1 MMAEEFGQFHKRLD
15 RMENI
20 NRGQQQ
26 IPLNGQR
33 RERAAQRPAEHY
45 IEEFNEEY
53 DDEDYDRHS
62 VGNNRRFGRDKRNRN
77 RENDHLGSIKMKI
90 LSFQGKND
98 PEVYLEWEKKVEFI
112 FDCHNYPEA
121 KKVKLAAIE
130 FSDYAIVWW
139 DQMLISRRRN
149 RERSID
155 SWEEM
160 KTVMRRRFVPSHYYR
175 ELFNKLQRL
184 SQGNRSVEDYYQEME
199 VAMIRANIEE
209 DREAT
214 MARDAGFAAIIRIFK

>member
-1 MMAEEFGQFHKRLD
+1 MSRNSQSEVQGGTDPKLQMEALIGEMRRMMKADMDQLHERMD

-98 PEVYLEWEKKVEFI
+98 PEVFW
-112 FDCHNYPEA
+112 
-121 KKVKLAAIE
+121 
-130 FSDYAIVWW
+130 SG
-139 DQMLISRRRN
+139 RR
-149 RERSID
+149 
-155 SWEEM
+155 
-160 KTVMRRRFVPSHYYR
+160 K
-175 ELFNKLQRL
+175 
-184 SQGNRSVEDYYQEME
+184 
-199 VAMIRANIEE
+199 
-209 DREAT
+209 
-214 MARDAGFAAIIRIFK
+214 